1 MASISQVL
9 QQKRVQ
15 LEQEIADFTTKKED
29 EFRSFEQEYLQAF
42 RNERGLTSR
51 DNGVPRPETNGQPLD
66 EVPRTRK
73 TALSLSSNLE
83 RPSQEDGDENV
94 ASVDEQDGSN
104 HTRTMPSLSK
114 LPQYGEGLSFSQ
126 RHERE
131 SEFKGLFTPSYLPL
145 LSNQGIGSNLD
156 SRERRQCSEDK
167 QSSSRSQQNTASL
180 SSSAT
185 LPGLHVGFSQSPSP
199 ARPLSAS
206 VPKEPAHHRS
216 ASSRSDISLTSLR
229 SSLRDPKQPRSPK
242 RVLFSLDNIVVS
254 PSTSPAAQRS
264 KMGENTVHSTT
275 PNVPRPLGSFGPI
288 AIEGIGGNSLNTLQD
303 HKVQPAST
311 FTGDG
316 TNFGNNAGA
325 SASTRSVGKIDM
337 SPIIGGDD
345 FETIDADEELFTF
358 DEDMNSG
365 RAEVEANSD
374 ADDDPGSE
382 DDEQNG
388 EALMASSPHAG
399 SLPIEIK
406 WPQKHWPH

>member
-1 MASISQVL
+1 MASIPQVL
-9 QQKRVQ
+9 QQKRAQ
-15 LEQEIADFTTKKED
+15 LEQEIADFTTKKVD

-42 RNERGLTSR
+42 RNERGLTGR
-51 DNGVPRPETNGQPLD
+51 DNGVLCPETNGQPLD

-94 ASVDEQDGSN
+94 ATVDEQDGSN

-131 SEFKGLFTPSYLPL
+131 SEFKGLFTPPYLPL
-145 LSNQGIGSNLD
+145 LSNQGIDSNPGSG
-156 SRERRQCSEDK
+156 ERRQCSEDK
-167 QSSSRSQQNTASL
+167 PSLTRSQQNTASL

-185 LPGLHVGFSQSPSP
+185 LPGPHVGFSQSPSP

-206 VPKEPAHHRS
+206 VPKQPDHHRR

-242 RVLFSLDNIVVS
+242 RVLFSLDNLVVS

-275 PNVPRPLGSFGPI
+275 LNVPRPLGSFGPI
-288 AIEGIGGNSLNTLQD
+288 AIEGLGGNSLNTLQD
-303 HKVQPAST
+303 RKVQQART

-316 TNFGNNAGA
+316 TNFGNNAVA
-325 SASTRSVGKIDM
+325 SASTTSVGKIDM

-365 RAEVEANSD
+365 QAEVEANSD
-374 ADDDPGSE
+374 ADDPGSE

-388 EALMASSPHAG
+388 EALIASSPHAG